1 VILDEDTNINMQL
14 AKPFIKQILDIP
26 LQYCEELES
35 FDHFLYCNI
44 KDNEM
49 DELEMPWSYNV
60 DNHWSNKVEEVVL
73 DDTLFITDQNKM
85 EYLESI
91 SKFKFETSIYKEV
104 KKFKS
109 GFYRYIPR
117 DVICLF
123 NSDEFSLLL
132 NGVGQIDVK
141 DWYNNTLYE
150 HGVTKDCDQVKWFW
164 SLVRSLK
171 QEEKSLLLKFTTGSP
186 CLPIGGFKNLMGLS
200 GLTLFTIVG
209 SQRNDKLPLAS
220 TCFNRLSLPRYSSE
234 KMLREKVLIAIR
246 HGCEGFTFG

>member
-1 VILDEDTNINMQL
+1 MAALSQ
-14 AKPFIKQILDIP
+14 PFYLTCC
-26 LQYCEELES
+26 LSAACMES
-35 FDHFLYCNI
+35 SL
-44 KDNEM
+44 
-49 DELEMPWSYNV
+49 S
-60 DNHWSNKVEEVVL
+60 
-73 DDTLFITDQNKM
+73 TL

-109 GFYRYIPR
+109 GFYKYIPR

-132 NGVGQIDVK
+132 NGVGIIDVN

-171 QEEKSLLLKFTTGSP
+171 LEEKSLLLKFTTGSP

-246 HGCEGFTFG
+246 HGCEGFTFGWLVDIAIRHGCEGFTFGWLVDMTCEFRGCWFLLIG